1 VTASAPFAVI
11 VMGVSGSG
19 KSTIGEALAKRLS
32 WRYEDGDKFHPA
44 GNVAKMAAGQP
55 LTDEDRW
62 PWLRAIA
69 DQIDRLSAAGVR
81 SVIACSA
88 LRRVYRDI
96 LVHGRQDVRLVYL
109 NGSQALIADR
119 LSRRKGHF
127 MPQGLLTSQFTTL
140 EPPTADEHPVT
151 VSIAAPVKTI
161 VDDVLRQLD
170 LKPAS
175 TASGGT
181 A

>member
-109 NGSQALIADR
+109 NGTQALIADR

-127 MPQGLLTSQFTTL
+127 MPQGLLTSQFNTL